1 MYDSVFMSS
10 FGSNIYET
18 LGALETNKNSLKN
31 TVIWNSIGSASI
43 IIFFK
48 ILGFTFSQT
57 LEHLKTFELTHTF
70 INGYFIN

>member
-18 LGALETNKNSLKN
+18 LGGLETNKEQLKN
-31 TVIWNSIGSASI
+31 TVIWNSVGSASL

-48 ILGFTFSQT
+48 IP
-57 LEHLKTFELTHTF
+57 KTAIGSVGE
-70 INGYFIN
+70 INAPNNKQ